1 MRAVRLLPSLA
12 GLSRRRIA
20 SGVSEASRF
29 SCTECPDVLGVY
41 DYAGPTRSSRSRCW
55 SCCLPPF
62 GQRRHP
68 DCRFSKLDTQPIFS
82 PVYASLDV
90 SQHPAQNSGPSGS
103 LLLSRKALSSS
114 IPCRFSPAHPDLL
127 FYPVSD
133 VGETPAR
140 VADREVLHPTAQD
153 RVDLLDHTVQR
164 LGARDP
170 ENLFEFAQQ
179 GRPFLA
185 FRQQQRHPSPP
196 AIPDTMELQPEKS
209 ATLASL

>member
-29 SCTECPDVLGVY
+29 SCMECPDVLGVY

-55 SCCLPPF
+55 SCCLPPCE
-62 GQRRHP
+62 QRRRP

-103 LLLSRKALSSS
+103 LRLSRKALSSS
-114 IPCRFSPAHPDLL
+114 VPCRFIPAHSHLL
-127 FYPVSD
+127 LYP
-133 VGETPAR
+133 
-140 VADREVLHPTAQD
+140 
-153 RVDLLDHTVQR
+153 LLDQR
-164 LGARDP
+164 ETSTRIANPKVIYPAPQNRIDSLNHFSHGPANVASEDLP
-170 ENLFEFAQQ
+170 ELC
-179 GRPFLA
+179 
-185 FRQQQRHPSPP
+185 QQRSPL
-196 AIPDTMELQPEKS
+196 LQ
-209 ATLASL
+209 LR

>member
-1 MRAVRLLPSLA
+1 MRAVWLLPSLA

-62 GQRRHP
+62 GRRRRP
-68 DCRFSKLDTQPIFS
+68 DFRFSKLDTQPIFS

-114 IPCRFSPAHPDLL
+114 IPCRFSPAHPNVL
-127 FYPVSD
+127 FACVWHGQRKPWTIISGAREGGIYKSTD
-133 VGETPAR
+133 GGETWTKLGGGLP
-140 VADREVLHPTAQD
+140 H
-153 RVDLLDHTVQR
+153 DL
-164 LGARDP
+164 
-170 ENLFEFAQQ
+170 F
-179 GRPFLA
+179 GRSNVSISA
-185 FRQQQRHPSPP
+185 ASPNRIY
-196 AIPDTMELQPEKS
+196 ALIEAK
-209 ATLASL
+209 